1 MLLWPFDK
9 LVLTW
14 KTIGT
19 GDMNSSPITIDVLN
33 TPLDRD
39 GGELKPKAS
48 FLVEIHIRNE

>member
-1 MLLWPFDK
+1 MTLGICAVAVDK

-19 GDMNSSPITIDVLN
+19 GDMNSSPITIMFLILLWIV
-33 TPLDRD
+33 T
-39 GGELKPKAS
+39 AS